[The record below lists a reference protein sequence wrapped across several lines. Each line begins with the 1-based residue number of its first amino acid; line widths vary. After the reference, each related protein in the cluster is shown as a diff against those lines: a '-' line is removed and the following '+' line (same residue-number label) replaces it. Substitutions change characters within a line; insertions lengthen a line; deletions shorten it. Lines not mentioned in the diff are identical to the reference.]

1 MDYLQSEQFNLI
13 KKAVSTITSLEDLVN
28 LSLTKLDNS
37 GKEVGSMQAQV
48 ARATQLTEYYKDQV
62 LDKTDE
68 DLGDAVK

>member
-1 MDYLQSEQFNLI
+1 
-13 KKAVSTITSLEDLVN
+13 
-28 LSLTKLDNS
+28 
-37 GKEVGSMQAQV
+37 MQAQV